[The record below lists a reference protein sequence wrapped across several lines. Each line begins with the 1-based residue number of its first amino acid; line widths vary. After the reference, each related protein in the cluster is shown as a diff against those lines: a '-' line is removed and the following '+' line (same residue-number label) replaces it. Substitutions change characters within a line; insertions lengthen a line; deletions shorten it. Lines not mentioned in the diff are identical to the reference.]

1 MNKLFRN
8 ITVPKTAIRQHVVAL
23 INSAKWNVE
32 RQLLNLSL
40 NLENDLAHRNRKRSG
55 DGTHWFIAEEAVLI
69 DVLASLLVP
78 SDENTPGANEMDVMG
93 PSAAKVLDILI
104 SGSSWRQFLYA
115 KGLIAFDKL
124 AERTYKSKFTELEV
138 PRQLELLKF
147 LEKSI
152 ANRPKISSPMSKLRK
167 NILMLQQLREGSHPA
182 IELFPMLVMDVMQAF
197 YTSEVSWIWLGYDGP
212 PMPHGYTELQNPR
225 PRKGTAGSETVRE
238 LAAAGFGSAVPNI
251 SLNKDAIDVIVIG
264 SGAGGGVVVKEL
276 AEAGLSVVVLEAG
289 SRFNPFIDYLTDRTD
304 FESRAESVFDPDDY
318 RRDLYTF
325 DGSDRFNYNRAK
337 GVGGSTL
344 KYVAVSPRFHETDFR
359 VRTEDGVADDWPIRY
374 QDLEPFYTRVEYEL
388 GVSGPTGS
396 EANPF
401 DPPRSKPYPTPP
413 HRFNLASLAI
423 KRGADRLGLHMVR
436 EPAAIPTIEWNGR
449 PACINAG
456 TCKMGCAITAKSSMD
471 VTYLRTAEKSGRV
484 EIRST
489 SMAHRITVAPD
500 GKARS
505 VVYFDREGREHEIKA
520 RAIVLAGNAVET
532 PRLLLMSGS
541 SQFPDGLANSSGLV
555 GRYFMEHLYVVASGV
570 FSERLDPWRGTPTG
584 GMIQDYYATN
594 KTNAFA
600 RGWTILVA
608 NGGNWPLSIAVQVP
622 GWGNDHKRRTE
633 KLFAHTVRLCSVGE
647 QLPDIRN
654 QVTLDPMVKDQFGLP
669 VPRLTNLPRENDRA
683 MIKAIQA
690 SLKEI
695 LDAAGATEI
704 LRNEYR
710 PGESAH
716 YFGTCRMGSDPKRSV
731 VNAWGRTH
739 DIPNLFIA
747 DGSVFV
753 TGAAVNPALTI
764 SALATR
770 TAMGMVEAFRRGE
783 L

>member
-1 MNKLFRN
+1 MNKIFRHIN
-8 ITVPKTAIRQHVVAL
+8 VPTTAIRHRVVTS
-23 INSAKWNVE
+23 INSVKWNVE
-32 RQLLNLSL
+32 RRLLNLSL
-40 NLENDLAHRNRKRSG
+40 NLEYELAHRNRKRPEDS
-55 DGTHWFIAEEAVLI
+55 THWLISEETALI

-78 SDENTPGANEMDVMG
+78 SDENTPGANEMDVLG
-93 PSAAKVLDILI
+93 SSAAKVLDILI
-104 SGSSWRQFLYA
+104 AGSSWRQYLYA

-138 PRQLELLKF
+138 SRQLELLKY

-152 ANRPKISSPMSKLRK
+152 QNRQNIHSPMSKLRK
-167 NILMLQQLREGSHPA
+167 NILIIPQLREGSLPA
-182 IELFPMLVMDVMQAF
+182 IELYPTLVMDIMQAF

-212 PMPHGYTELQNPR
+212 PMPHGYTELHNPR
-225 PRKGTAGSETVRE
+225 PRKGTAGNATVRE
-238 LAAAGFGSAVPNI
+238 LAATGFGSSVPNI
-251 SLNKDAIDVIVIG
+251 SLNKEAVDVIVIG
-264 SGAGGGVVVKEL
+264 SGAGGGVVAKEL
-276 AEAGLSVVVLEAG
+276 VEAGLSVVILEAG
-289 SRFNPFIDYLTDRTD
+289 RRFNPFIDYVTDRSD
-304 FESRAESVFDPDDY
+304 FESKAGSVFDPDDY

-325 DGSDRFNYNRAK
+325 DGPDSFNYNRAK

-359 VRTEDGVADDWPIRY
+359 IRTEDGVADDWPISY

-423 KRGADRLGLHMVR
+423 KHGADRLGLHMVR
-436 EPAAIPTIEWNGR
+436 EPAAIPSIEWNGR

-456 TCKMGCAITAKSSMD
+456 TCSMGCAITAKSSMD
-471 VTYLRTAEKSGRV
+471 VTYLRTAEKSGRL
-484 EIRST
+484 EIKST
-489 SMAHRITVAPD
+489 CMAHRIMVAPD
-500 GKARS
+500 GKASS

-520 RAIVLAGNAVET
+520 RAIVLAGNAIET
-532 PRLLLMSGS
+532 PRLLLLNDS
-541 SQFPDGLANSSGLV
+541 SRFPDGLANSSGLV
-555 GRYFMEHLYVVASGV
+555 GKYFMEHLDVVASGV

-584 GMIQDYYATN
+584 GMIQDYYATK

-622 GWGNDHKRRTE
+622 GWGNEHKRRIE
-633 KLFAHTVRLCSVGE
+633 KLFAHTVRLCTVGE

-654 QVTLDPMVKDQFGLP
+654 QVTLDPEVKDQFGLP
-669 VPRLTNLPRENDRA
+669 VPRLTNLPRGNDRA

-695 LDAAGATEI
+695 LEAAGATEI
-704 LRNEYR
+704 LRNEFK

-770 TAMGMVEAFRRGE
+770 TAFGMVESFRRGE